1 MNPLSV
7 LTYYYRNLFK
17 LAPVLIVLALAVFG
31 ISLTGVLTGSIS
43 ASAMSKVE
51 VYRGAAMISP
61 AVTAGRN
68 SVDATIKG
76 DLAQNPNIEATYP
89 TIRFSTYMPSL
100 AGQTSAHIYA
110 VNSEV
115 FQVLLRAF
123 DLRLVS
129 GRLPRVG
136 TNEVAL
142 HRSLAGSRNFSV
154 GSAIDPAEDDQEFI
168 PERLEVVGVV
178 DGPTQL
184 SLASLE
190 YVSQS
195 TAFRGAA
202 RSVLAMPREGAE
214 AVAERELQ
222 QLDRDLVR
230 PLTYSSEL
238 QTYIQDFASMDT
250 IVWAINSIVILVLS
264 LLAGLLNFIYFMDR
278 MNEFG
283 LLLGIG
289 YSRSFVIRRALIES
303 LFLTLIAWAFG
314 LALSQLIYSVLNLLV
329 FEPRGV
335 SLTVMNW
342 RAIQYTIPIPIM
354 VGLFSAGTVLWQLRS
369 LDPMQM
375 IERRD

>member
-1 MNPLSV
+1 MSPLSV
-7 LTYYYRNLFK
+7 VTYYYRNLLK
-17 LAPVLIVLALAVFG
+17 LAPVFIVLALAVFG

-61 AVTAGRN
+61 SATVGQN
-68 SVDATIKG
+68 SVDATIRG
-76 DLAQNPNIEATYP
+76 DLAQNPNIVATYP

-115 FQVLLRAF
+115 FPVLMDAF
-123 DLRLVS
+123 DLKLIA
-129 GRLPRVG
+129 GRLPRTG

-142 HRSLAGSRNFSV
+142 HRSLAGSRNFGV
-154 GSAIDPAEDDQEFI
+154 GAAIDPEQDDQEFI
-168 PERLEVVGVV
+168 PERLEVVGVL

-195 TAFRGAA
+195 AAFRGWA

-214 AVAERELQ
+214 AAAEHDLE
-222 QLDRDLVR
+222 QLNRDLVR

-238 QTYIQDFASMDT
+238 RSYVQDFASMDA
-250 IVWAINSIVILVLS
+250 IVWAINSIVVVVLA

-289 YSRSFVIRRALIES
+289 YSRSFVIRRALIEA
-303 LFLTLIAWAFG
+303 LFLTVAAWVFG
-314 LALSQLIYSVLNLLV
+314 IVFSQVIYSLLNFFI

-354 VGLFSAGTVLWQLRS
+354 VGLFSAGTVLWQLKS